1 MALKDEIL
9 KVKRDHS
16 NYLYHFTRKK
26 LKHTFEGEG
35 FDKKI
40 VSTETTKALDVL
52 KNIISTQKL
61 IGSSTWIKG
70 GTKCVCFSETP
81 LHELVRLMSYDW
93 WDKNRYEMY
102 GVALQKEWFFKQGG
116 RPVIYEMDGEEKFLQ
131 AGQNQHLHVR
141 YSPGVDDFTW
151 EREWRVKMDSLPVS
165 FDHSIFI
172 VPTAHEALDIMNTFG
187 GVRAVSMELFL

>member
-26 LKHTFEGEG
+26 TKLAFEGEG
-35 FDKKI
+35 FDQKP
-40 VSTETTKALDVL
+40 VSFTNISALDVL
-52 KNIISTQKL
+52 KEIIESKTL
-61 IGSSTWIKG
+61 LGSSKWIKG
-70 GTKCVCFSETP
+70 ATNCVCFSETP
-81 LHELVRLMSYDW
+81 LYELIRLMSYDW
-93 WDKNRYEMY
+93 WDKTRYEMY
-102 GVALQKEWFFKQGG
+102 GVAVSKDWLFKQGG

-141 YSPGVDDFTW
+141 YSPGLDDFTW
-151 EREWRVKMDSLPVS
+151 EREWRIKNSLVID

-172 VPTAHEALDIMNTFG
+172 VPTAQEAFDLMNNF